1 MESTERVTFELF
13 HPAKI
18 RKIPRALS
26 DSNRQLHPR
35 CERLPS
41 KRRRGRLGPR
51 AGNPKRQLPNCH
63 KEKVLSKQRGWHQF
77 TKGRTRSS
85 TRAFQGSILGSGFWY
100 VRTLCGLGGWPNVIF
115 VEFLARHMVRPVSSL
130 GASSQFPPPPRSGY
144 LRVVYLALASG
155 MCGPSLSSGGGPSC
169 IFNASG
175 GESAFQ
181 VDLESTYAV
190 EVDSCIDFVVLSC
203 DFTGMNNGQLSVL
216 PTLPR
221 FHKRISAKTCICA
234 GLDALAL
241 LRPHSANRLER
252 TNASCAAHCTAWRR
266 SVLHLGACEL
276 PEALDRRRALA
287 GSDTFSE
294 SNYKSLSLSRS
305 WTETVPS

>member
-1 MESTERVTFELF
+1 MRGTWCVPCLCLVLLPGFS
-13 HPAKI
+13 
-18 RKIPRALS
+18 LS
-26 DSNRQLHPR
+26 
-35 CERLPS
+35 
-41 KRRRGRLGPR
+41 
-51 AGNPKRQLPNCH
+51 
-63 KEKVLSKQRGWHQF
+63 
-77 TKGRTRSS
+77 RS
-85 TRAFQGSILGSGFWY
+85 
-100 VRTLCGLGGWPNVIF
+100 
-115 VEFLARHMVRPVSSL
+115 E
-130 GASSQFPPPPRSGY
+130 Y
-144 LRVVYLALASG
+144 LRVAYLAPASG
-155 MCGPSLSSGGGPSC
+155 TCGPSVSSGGGPSC
-169 IFNASG
+169 IFSASG

-190 EVDSCIDFVVLSC
+190 EVDSCFAFVVLSC

-221 FHKRISAKTCICA
+221 IHKRISAKTCICA
-234 GLDALAL
+234 GLDASAL

-252 TNASCAAHCTAWRR
+252 TNASCATAWRR

-305 WTETVPS
+305 GTETVAS